1 EMATGTGI
9 KDRCRLC
16 YTRLKDISS
25 SHRKLWCSQHNH
37 RLYNIYKR
45 RPYRYR
51 DLIVRYLSIRLPE
64 NENSI
69 NENDS
74 IDHYSHV
81 VCGTC
86 AASLNKLDAAFRTF
100 QQTQK
105 NLRLKF
111 RKTS

>member
-1 EMATGTGI
+1 MATGTGI

-51 DLIVRYLSIRLPE
+51 DLIVRY
-64 NENSI
+64 
-69 NENDS
+69 
-74 IDHYSHV
+74 
-81 VCGTC
+81 
-86 AASLNKLDAAFRTF
+86 
-100 QQTQK
+100 
-105 NLRLKF
+105 
-111 RKTS
+111 